1 MNVRTIANLVVV
13 WKPNFTL
20 QYQGNALASKL
31 QKKAAGMSLKFLNL
45 KGFHPAS
52 QANQKRV
59 WVAEQKAKA
68 REQQEAEAARE
79 VRENADA
86 LRFQRLAAAQGN
98 AEAARRL
105 DAQQVGFLYEPP
117 PGLQKAPARG
127 GGEEDGGSHV
137 AEGARCAWRA
147 RGCWR

>member
-1 MNVRTIANLVVV
+1 
-13 WKPNFTL
+13 
-20 QYQGNALASKL
+20 
-31 QKKAAGMSLKFLNL
+31 MSLKFLNL
-45 KGFHPAS
+45 KSFHPAN

-79 VRENADA
+79 VLKNADA
-86 LRFQRLAAAQGN
+86 QRFQRLAAAQGD

-117 PGLQKAPARG
+117 PGLQKAEAPARDG
-127 GGEEDGGSHV
+127 DEEDGGSHV
-137 AEGARCAWRA
+137 AEGARCL
-147 RGCWR
+147 